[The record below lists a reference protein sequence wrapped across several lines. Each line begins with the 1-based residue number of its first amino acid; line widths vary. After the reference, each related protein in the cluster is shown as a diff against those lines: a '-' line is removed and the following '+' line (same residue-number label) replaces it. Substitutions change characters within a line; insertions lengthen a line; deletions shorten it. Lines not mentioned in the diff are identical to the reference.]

1 MSEQNISKNS
11 FYIGRFKYISTLR
24 KKNIFNC
31 NNKFFSLFSPQ
42 NILVLSLLLI
52 WRLEGDQGSQFQ
64 NKKFSIIFFT
74 LKALNMYLTCVK
86 NIFNCI
92 SEVFLSLGPKK
103 LGFFFFA
110 SAGLRKI
117 KDHSL
122 RIKDVNR
129 KKDFSNQ

>member
-11 FYIGRFKYISTLR
+11 FYIGSFKYVSTLR

-31 NNKFFSLFSPQ
+31 
-42 NILVLSLLLI
+42 
-52 WRLEGDQGSQFQ
+52 
-64 NKKFSIIFFT
+64 SI
-74 LKALNMYLTCVK
+74 
-86 NIFNCI
+86 
-92 SEVFLSLGPKK
+92 EVFLSLGPKK

-122 RIKDVNR
+122 GIKE
-129 KKDFSNQ
+129 F